1 MKNNYKTQLKNH
13 KFSTE
18 DDELSLHQFG
28 KTTSEL
34 VEEIEK
40 TEMKKVTTKPLSKVW
55 FEVSNKIKFSNPKK
69 IEPLFNFIISELKE
83 IYGEEIGNVMGN
95 LLLDDIEG
103 EFYKLNNGDFF
114 PFVKIIRKCSQNKW
128 QKVIDR
134 VNSNMTLERELLV
147 G

>member
-1 MKNNYKTQLKNH
+1 
-13 KFSTE
+13 
-18 DDELSLHQFG
+18 
-28 KTTSEL
+28 
-34 VEEIEK
+34 
-40 TEMKKVTTKPLSKVW
+40 MKKVTTKPLSKVW

-69 IEPLFNFIISELKE
+69 IEPLFYFIISELKE

-95 LLLDDIEG
+95 ILLDDIEG